1 MLKVKRLLIISLA
14 LLLGGV
20 LFFQKFVY
28 PGISKSA
35 LNLTT
40 ASATLSNSR
49 LSYRAGIATGSIG
62 SSVITIDDAGH
73 PDLTTNHLFP
83 GDSLC
88 FASVSLFGCTGDASY
103 TVAGIVDATTANL
116 TTALTESLETDGY
129 AIASQ
134 SGSLTIT
141 FTTTSEV
148 PLNGDILI
156 TIPMADNANGND
168 GFPDAA
174 TTIALGG
181 FDLNKIAAADIST
194 TGCTNGDWVA
204 TEIITPG
211 ATTVDHTIRIDRQ
224 NTACAAST
232 AVTVTIDAT
241 PGIVNPPPKVTS
253 HTKGVADVYT
263 VNVKTRD
270 GANNTLDQAD
280 VLVAPVEAVLVSATV
295 DEILYFSVTGVTA
308 DSGTTGTCGIT
319 RTVDTPDSTAYSI
332 PWTTSTT
339 SLPLSY
345 AAATNNTSQLLE
357 VDTNA
362 ASGYAVTVDENDQ
375 MGKNGIECTGDVG
388 AAANCIG
395 DTACGAVACTHLL
408 SKDWDAGPV
417 DTYPGLGY
425 SLEEVTSAEA
435 AFEFNDTGTFFARQF
450 ADAEDGQAAQTIMS
464 HASPVEDS
472 QVYVCFR
479 IDISAL
485 QPAGYYYNKVKYT
498 ATAVF

>member
-28 PGISKSA
+28 PEISKSA

-49 LSYRAGIATGSIG
+49 LSYRAGIATGSTG
-62 SSVITIDDAGH
+62 SSVVTIDAAAN
-73 PDLTTNHLFP
+73 PDITTNHLFP

-88 FASVSLFGCTGDASY
+88 FASVSLFGCTGNVQYVVASIPTAD
-103 TVAGIVDATTANL
+103 TVTMNL
-116 TTALTESLETDGY
+116 KTALLGNLDTSGY

-134 SGSLTIT
+134 SGSLTIA

-156 TIPMADNANGND
+156 TIPMTDNASGND
-168 GFPDAA
+168 GFPDTSASVA
-174 TTIALGG
+174 TGG
-181 FDLNKIAAADIST
+181 FDLNNIAVADIST
-194 TGCTNGDWVA
+194 TGCTDGNWVA

-211 ATTVDHTIRIDRQ
+211 ATTVDHTIRVDRQ
-224 NTACAAST
+224 TTSCAAST
-232 AVTVTIDAT
+232 AVTVTIDAA
-241 PGIVNPPPKVTS
+241 PGIVNPAPITS
-253 HTKGVADVYT
+253 GHTQGTADVYT
-263 VNVKTRD
+263 INVKTRD
-270 GANNTLDQAD
+270 GSDNTLDQVD
-280 VLVAPVEAVLVSATV
+280 ILVAPVEAVLVSATV
-295 DEILYFSVTGVTA
+295 DETLFFSVTGVTA

-319 RTVDTPDSTAYSI
+319 RTGSSPDSTAYSV
-332 PWTTSTT
+332 PWGT
-339 SLPLSY
+339 LPLTY

-362 ASGYAVTVDENDQ
+362 ASGYAVTVGENDQ
-375 MGKNGIECTGDVG
+375 MGKNGIACTGDVG
-388 AAANCIG
+388 AAANCIP

-408 SKDWDAGPV
+408 SKDWDAGPI
-417 DTYPGLGY
+417 DSYPGLGY
-425 SLEEVTSAEA
+425 SLEEVTADEA

-450 ADAEDGQAAQTIMS
+450 ADAENTQAAQTIMS
-464 HASPVEDS
+464 HASPVENS

-479 IDISAL
+479 IDINAL

-498 ATAVF
+498 ATAIF